1 MRKILFTA
9 IAISAV
15 LSFIACKKSD
25 STSSARTV
33 KNLSGSYILTS
44 LVWTSNGINNNLYDS
59 LPDCEK
65 DDIERLDPDGS
76 VHKIDVKILCNPPEA
91 DSVTTWSLSPNGDS
105 LYFGGQGVFIKFWD
119 GKTLVYTG
127 VVIYIPFT
135 TAAITLVKQ

>member
-1 MRKILFTA
+1 MRKILITA

-25 STSSARTV
+25 NASSARTV
-33 KNLSGSYILTS
+33 QNLSGSYILTS
-44 LVWTSNGINNNLYDS
+44 LVWTSNGIDNNLYDS

-65 DDIERLDPDGS
+65 DNILRLDPDGS
-76 VHKIDVKILCNPPEA
+76 AHSIDVKILCNPPES

-105 LYFGGQGVFIKFWD
+105 LYFGNQGVFIKSWD

-135 TAAITLVKQ
+135 TAATTLVKQ